1 MTRSPDERV
10 DDGALSRAQALADPT
25 RARIH
30 HLLTSAEQPLTIA
43 ALARLTGLHR
53 TAVGTHLDRL
63 VRAGLAEREVSA
75 PAGRG
80 RPVTVFR
87 AVDPDPYRE
96 LSRWLA
102 EGVRTGV
109 GARQLGRAVGERLA
123 GDDTGADAVAALTL
137 EASRLGFAPEL
148 RLRRTAGEFELVLHA
163 CPFADLATADPDTV
177 CELHLGLA
185 EGITAHADDIVV
197 HGLRRADPH
206 RGGCRLGFSDA
217 AAARHEASPRTS
229 E

>member
-10 DDGALSRAQALADPT
+10 DDGALSRAQALADPS

-30 HLLTSAEQPLTIA
+30 HLLTTADQPLAIA

-53 TAVGTHLDRL
+53 TAVGTHLGRL
-63 VRAGLAEREVSA
+63 VSAGLAERAVSA

-80 RPVTVFR
+80 RPVAVFR
-87 AVDPDPYRE
+87 AVAPDPYRE

-102 EGVRTGV
+102 EGVRTG
-109 GARQLGRAVGERLA
+109 ARQLGRDVGARLA
-123 GDDTGADAVAALTL
+123 DTDGDAIAALTL

-148 RLRRTAGEFELVLHA
+148 RPRRKHGEFELVLHT
-163 CPFADLATADPDTV
+163 CPFADLASVDPDTV
-177 CELHLGLA
+177 CDVHLGLA
-185 EGITAHADDIVV
+185 EGITAHASDVVV

-206 RGGCRLGFSDA
+206 RGGCRLSFSNVGAD
-217 AAARHEASPRTS
+217 RRESSSGASD
-229 E
+229 

>member
-10 DDGALSRAQALADPT
+10 DDGALSRAQALADPS

-30 HLLTSAEQPLTIA
+30 HLLTSADQPLTIA

-53 TAVGTHLDRL
+53 TAVGTHLGRL
-63 VRAGLAEREVSA
+63 ASAGLAEREVSA

-87 AVDPDPYRE
+87 AVERDPYRE

-102 EGVRTGV
+102 EGVRTGAGARRLGRDV
-109 GARQLGRAVGERLA
+109 GARLA
-123 GDDTGADAVAALTL
+123 DTDDDAVAALTL

-148 RLRRTAGEFELVLHA
+148 CRRPTAGEFELVLHT
-163 CPFADLATADPDTV
+163 CPFADLASVDPDTV

-185 EGITAHADDIVV
+185 EGITAHDDDVV
-197 HGLRRADPH
+197 VRGLRRADPH
-206 RGGCRLGFSDA
+206 RGGCRLTFSNVGS
-217 AAARHEASPRTS
+217 ARRDASPLGS
-229 E
+229 D

>member
-10 DDGALSRAQALADPT
+10 DDGALSRAQALADPS

-30 HLLTSAEQPLTIA
+30 HLLTTADQPLTIA

-53 TAVGTHLDRL
+53 TAVGTHLGRL
-63 VRAGLAEREVSA
+63 VSAGLAEREVSA

-87 AVDPDPYRE
+87 AVAPDPYRE

-109 GARQLGRAVGERLA
+109 GARQLGRDVGARLA
-123 GDDTGADAVAALTL
+123 DTDGDAIAALTL

-148 RLRRTAGEFELVLHA
+148 RPRRKHGEFELVLHT
-163 CPFADLATADPDTV
+163 CPFADLASVDPDTV
-177 CELHLGLA
+177 CDVHLGLA
-185 EGITAHADDIVV
+185 EGITAHASDVVV

-206 RGGCRLGFSDA
+206 RGGCRLSFSNVGAD
-217 AAARHEASPRTS
+217 RRESSSGASD
-229 E
+229 

>member
-10 DDGALSRAQALADPT
+10 DDGALSRAQALADPS

-30 HLLTSAEQPLTIA
+30 RLLTSADQPLTIA

-53 TAVGTHLDRL
+53 TAVGTHLGRL

-75 PAGRG
+75 PVGRG
-80 RPVTVFR
+80 RPVAVFR
-87 AVDPDPYRE
+87 AVAPDPYRE

-102 EGVRTGV
+102 EGVRTGA

-123 GDDTGADAVAALTL
+123 GDDEDAIAALTL
-137 EASRLGFAPEL
+137 EASRLGFAPE
-148 RLRRTAGEFELVLHA
+148 RRRRRAAGEFELVLHA

-185 EGITAHADDIVV
+185 EGIVAHADDVV
-197 HGLRRADPH
+197 VRGLRRADPH
-206 RGGCRLGFSDA
+206 RGGCRLEFSDA
-217 AAARHEASPRTS
+217 GAARRDAASGLS
-229 E
+229 N

>member
-10 DDGALSRAQALADPT
+10 DDGALSRAQALGDPS
-25 RARIH
+25 RALIH
-30 HLLTSAEQPLTIA
+30 HLLASTDRPLTIA
-43 ALARLTGLHR
+43 GLAELTGLHR

-80 RPVTVFR
+80 RPVTVFH

-109 GARQLGRAVGERLA
+109 GARQLGRAVGARLA
-123 GDDTGADAVAALTL
+123 DTDDDAIAALTN

-148 RLRRTAGEFELVLHA
+148 RTRRATGEFELVLHA

-185 EGITAHADDIVV
+185 EGITAHADDVV
-197 HGLRRADPH
+197 VLGLRRADPH
-206 RGGCRLGFSDA
+206 RGGCRLAFTDA
-217 AAARHEASPRTS
+217 AAS
-229 E
+229 